1 MIDRERADASD
12 SAAEAEEQVVWQSCS
27 VNCGSHCPLRLHV
40 RNGEIQWVESDMQ
53 PERAG
58 EPQMRA
64 CLRGRSLRWWLSAP
78 ERLDAPLRRTGPRGS
93 GQFERISWDEAL
105 DYVAGEIR
113 RIVAAY
119 GNDAVLL
126 PYATG
131 LYPAE
136 GSPFERLM
144 NCYGGHLGVYG
155 DYSCAQLQAA
165 ATYTYGDDGY
175 YSGSTMSEA
184 AHASLVVLFG
194 GSPSGTRMGGA
205 SAGWEFNRARE
216 RGEFK
221 LVCIDPRHSETMAAS
236 RKGDEWIAIRPGT
249 DAAFVAGIAHVLITE
264 NLVDQEFLDTYC
276 IGYDASTMPVG
287 APANGS
293 YKDYIL
299 GTGPDGV
306 AKTPAWAAA
315 ITGVSRQAIVRLA
328 REMAAARALFV
339 AQGWGPQRRDNGELT
354 ARAIFMPAI
363 LTGNIGL
370 PGTNSGVRERFLP
383 FTVPMD
389 PVGENP
395 VQVSIP
401 AFRWLEAVERGAT
414 MTARNAGVRGAERLR
429 GPVKMIINH
438 AGNCLTNQH
447 ADINH
452 VHDVLSDESACECIV
467 VCDLFMT
474 DSARYAD
481 IVLPD
486 VARSEQANLVS
497 SGNADM
503 VRALVR
509 GGDWGAKR
517 RDRRCA
523 WDIAAALAD
532 RLGVGKAFRAI
543 GATRDDV
550 DRCRISLAQR
560 GAVSLGSRGSIRGSS
575 KCAPA
580 CADEISS
587 ISLEEL
593 GSKGLVKAPYKGPH
607 VAYAEFRADPKA
619 HPLPTPSG
627 KIEIYS
633 QRLAKLQDALDIAP
647 WQVID
652 PLPVYAPEPEGWD
665 SPLAAE
671 FPFQLIGYHARQH
684 VHSSFANVQQ
694 INVIAP
700 RAMAMNP
707 LDAERYDVVSGD
719 RVVVESPRGA
729 LVIAVR
735 VTPRI
740 MPGVLAIPQGAW
752 HKADMAGNRL
762 DWGGCINTLT
772 SLRPTPL
779 ASGNGQNTTRA
790 RVTRLVEWL
799 AEHGE
804 EGEPCG
810 Q

>member
-1 MIDRERADASD
+1 MIDRGCADASGT
-12 SAAEAEEQVVWQSCS
+12 AGEAEEQVVWQSCS

-40 RNGEIQWVESDMQ
+40 RNGEIQWVEGDTQ
-53 PERAG
+53 PESTG
-58 EPQMRA
+58 VPQMRA
-64 CLRGRSLRWWLSAP
+64 CLRGRALRWWLAAP
-78 ERLDAPLRRTGPRGS
+78 ERLDAPLRRVGPRGS

-113 RIVAAY
+113 RVVAAY

-175 YSGSTMSEA
+175 YSGSTMGEA

-194 GSPSGTRMGGA
+194 SSPAGTRMGGA
-205 SAGWEFNRARE
+205 GTGWEFRRARE

-221 LVCIDPRHSETMAAS
+221 LVCIDPRHNETMAAS
-236 RKGDEWIAIRPGT
+236 RKGDEWIATRPGT
-249 DAAFVAGIAHVLITE
+249 DAALVSGIAHVLITE
-264 NLVDQEFLDTYC
+264 NLVDQEFLNKYC
-276 IGYDASTMPVG
+276 IGYDASTMPKG

-306 AKTPAWAAA
+306 AKTPAWAASV
-315 ITGVSRQAIVRLA
+315 TGVPRQTIVRLA

-339 AQGWGPQRRDNGELT
+339 AQGWGPQRHDNGELT

-363 LTGNIGL
+363 LTGNVGL

-383 FTVPMD
+383 FAIPMN

-395 VQVSIP
+395 VRASIP
-401 AFRWLEAVERGAT
+401 AFRWLEAVERGGA

-452 VHDVLSDESACECIV
+452 VHDALSDESACECIV

-486 VARSEQANLVS
+486 VARAEQANVVS
-497 SGNADM
+497 SGNADT
-503 VRALVR
+503 VHALVR

-517 RDRRCA
+517 QDRRSA

-532 RLGVGKAFRAI
+532 KLGVGEAFRTV
-543 GATRDDV
+543 GETCDDV
-550 DRCRISLAQR
+550 DRCRISLAHR
-560 GAVSLGSRGSIRGSS
+560 GEVSLGSRSAAPEGSESAF
-575 KCAPA
+575 APA
-580 CADEISS
+580 AELSDV
-587 ISLEEL
+587 SLEEL
-593 GSKGLVKAPYKGPH
+593 GEKGLVKAPYRGPH
-607 VAYAEFRADPKA
+607 VAYAEFRSNPKA

-633 QRLAKLQDALDIAP
+633 QRLAELRDVLDLAP
-647 WQVID
+647 GQVVD
-652 PLPVYAPEPEGWD
+652 PLPVYAPEPEGCA
-665 SPLAAE
+665 SPLAGE
-671 FPFQLIGYHARQH
+671 FPFQLVGYHARQN
-684 VHSSFANVQQ
+684 VHSSFANVQE
-694 INVIAP
+694 INAIAP
-700 RAMAMNP
+700 RAMAMNT

-729 LVIAVR
+729 LVTTVR
-735 VTPRI
+735 ATPRI

-752 HKADMAGNRL
+752 HKANMTGDRL

-772 SLRPTPL
+772 AFRPTPL
-779 ASGNGQNTTRA
+779 ASGNGQNTMRV
-790 RVTRLVEWL
+790 RVTRLADWL
-799 AEHGE
+799 EEHGG
-804 EGEPCG
+804 EGEACER
-810 Q
+810 